1 MAGLPARGVRS
12 PWLEKY
18 IRIEP
23 KLKAVAHEKRCN
35 MAFDCLVHCGLR
47 DGNAEVG
54 QFCIDKQLA
63 DAQRGEV
70 NKGLFFRGA
79 GVLPFGNQIRPVED
93 LLNWLVSGERPA
105 VTA

>member
-1 MAGLPARGVRS
+1 
-12 PWLEKY
+12 
-18 IRIEP
+18 
-23 KLKAVAHEKRCN
+23 
-35 MAFDCLVHCGLR
+35 
-47 DGNAEVG
+47 
-54 QFCIDKQLA
+54 LA